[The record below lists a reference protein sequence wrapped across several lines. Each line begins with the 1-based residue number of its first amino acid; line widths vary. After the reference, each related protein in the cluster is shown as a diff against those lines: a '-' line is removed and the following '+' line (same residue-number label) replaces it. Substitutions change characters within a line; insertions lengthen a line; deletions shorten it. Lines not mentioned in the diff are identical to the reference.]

1 MATYGEYDVIP
12 GLVAQGDLSSSQYKI
27 VIACSTAGQVKVG
40 STAATDPILGVL
52 QNDPSATGQPAEV
65 AFSGICKVL
74 AETSV
79 AYGDEVTV
87 SSTGR
92 AKSTTTD
99 GNRIIGIALE
109 ASASA
114 GDAIRIL
121 LCRHDRY
128 KA

>member
-1 MATYGEYDVIP
+1 MAY
-12 GLVAQGDLSSSQYKI
+12 
-27 VIACSTAGQVKVG
+27 
-40 STAATDPILGVL
+40 
-52 QNDPSATGQPAEV
+52 
-65 AFSGICKVL
+65 SGICKVL

-79 AYGDEVTV
+79 TYGSEVTV

-92 AKSTTTD
+92 AKTTTTD

-114 GDAIRIL
+114 GDLIRIL

-128 KA
+128 LA